1 MLSSEAF
8 ALKYSDSL
16 IMKLPIPV
24 VVVNK
29 SGETVDYNRVF
40 GELAER
46 CKSHANVAD
55 MFGAAFLRILQRA
68 WIERHIQSTAPLLV
82 GPEPRETFRLAFMST
97 DDDKT
102 LGVVLQDVTAELD
115 CRRMLGERDRD
126 FAVLRDVGV
135 ALSRQ
140 LDLEPLA
147 LQIYEATQRAIPSK
161 NVYIAVYDRDT
172 HEITF
177 PRYLED
183 GEWKEMTSRPFGN
196 GLTEHMLRTGEPL
209 LLNDNVLEQA
219 QALGVQPLGRMCQ
232 AWMGAPMLI
241 DGETIGAIGLQ
252 DYERTGVYSQH
263 ELEMLTIIA
272 SQAAAGIKNARA
284 IQAERRAFR
293 ELSEA
298 QTRMLETERLR
309 GVTET
314 VGALNHEINNP
325 LTAIVGNS
333 QLLLK
338 KPDGISVANLQKI
351 EAIQDAARRIQR
363 VTAKMATLI
372 QASSMPYP
380 GSQSILDV
388 ENSQSSEDVAEDSPP
403 PRTQAA

>member
-1 MLSSEAF
+1 VLSSEAF

-140 LDLEPLA
+140 LELEPLA

>member
-1 MLSSEAF
+1 
-8 ALKYSDSL
+8 
-16 IMKLPIPV
+16 
-24 VVVNK
+24 
-29 SGETVDYNRVF
+29 
-40 GELAER
+40 
-46 CKSHANVAD
+46 
-55 MFGAAFLRILQRA
+55 
-68 WIERHIQSTAPLLV
+68 
-82 GPEPRETFRLAFMST
+82 
-97 DDDKT
+97 
-102 LGVVLQDVTAELD
+102 
-115 CRRMLGERDRD
+115 
-126 FAVLRDVGV
+126 
-135 ALSRQ
+135 
-140 LDLEPLA
+140 
-147 LQIYEATQRAIPSK
+147 
-161 NVYIAVYDRDT
+161 
-172 HEITF
+172 
-177 PRYLED
+177 
-183 GEWKEMTSRPFGN
+183 MTSRPFGN

-209 LLNDNVLEQA
+209 LLNESVIEKA
-219 QALGVQPLGRMCQ
+219 QALGVQPVGRVCQ
-232 AWMGAPMLI
+232 AWMGAPMVI

-338 KPDGISVANLQKI
+338 KPEGISVANLQKV
-351 EAIQDAARRIQR
+351 EAIQEAARRIQR

-380 GSQSILDV
+380 GAQSILDV
-388 ENSQSSEDVAEDSPP
+388 ENSQSRDDTDDVDDADDVAAGPP
-403 PRTQAA
+403 ESRVA

>member
-1 MLSSEAF
+1 
-8 ALKYSDSL
+8 
-16 IMKLPIPV
+16 
-24 VVVNK
+24 
-29 SGETVDYNRVF
+29 
-40 GELAER
+40 
-46 CKSHANVAD
+46 
-55 MFGAAFLRILQRA
+55 
-68 WIERHIQSTAPLLV
+68 
-82 GPEPRETFRLAFMST
+82 
-97 DDDKT
+97 
-102 LGVVLQDVTAELD
+102 
-115 CRRMLGERDRD
+115 
-126 FAVLRDVGV
+126 
-135 ALSRQ
+135 
-140 LDLEPLA
+140 
-147 LQIYEATQRAIPSK
+147 
-161 NVYIAVYDRDT
+161 
-172 HEITF
+172 
-177 PRYLED
+177 
-183 GEWKEMTSRPFGN
+183 
-196 GLTEHMLRTGEPL
+196 
-209 LLNDNVLEQA
+209 
-219 QALGVQPLGRMCQ
+219 
-232 AWMGAPMLI
+232 MLI

-272 SQAAAGIKNARA
+272 SQAAAGLKNARA

-403 PRTQAA
+403 P